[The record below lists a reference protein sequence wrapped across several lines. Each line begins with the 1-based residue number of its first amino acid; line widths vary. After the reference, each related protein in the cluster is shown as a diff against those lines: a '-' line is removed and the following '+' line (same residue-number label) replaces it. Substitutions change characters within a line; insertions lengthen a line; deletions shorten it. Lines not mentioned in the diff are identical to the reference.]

1 MQSVSC
7 SRCRCRAETFL
18 LRKNVLKISGGRTG
32 NKKTLKYKVEKNGGK
47 KNPLGPIL

>member
-1 MQSVSC
+1 MQSVFC
-7 SRCRCRAETFL
+7 SRCRCREEVEAETFL

-47 KNPLGPIL
+47 KNP